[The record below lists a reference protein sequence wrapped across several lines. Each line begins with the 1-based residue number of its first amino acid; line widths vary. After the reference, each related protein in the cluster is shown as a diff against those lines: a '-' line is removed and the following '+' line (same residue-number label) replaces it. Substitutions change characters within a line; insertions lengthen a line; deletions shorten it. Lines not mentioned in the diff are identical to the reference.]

1 MKEMVFS
8 KKNFG
13 TTFAASALDF
23 ALQKPM
29 LCPICGAYVDS
40 TRVDSKLFPE
50 IGESNMGFVK
60 YRCTHCEK
68 GYIVAYE
75 YDKQAKT
82 TSFRGF
88 FPSMTEV
95 LESKSLIDLSPGFE
109 NYYNQAARAEK
120 AGDLDLAAIGFRT
133 ALECLVKDYAIKE
146 LHKDR
151 EEVVS
156 KKLFGA
162 IGDYLG
168 ERELVA
174 TADVVRILGNDY
186 THYERK
192 YPQHDYELLKSYLQI
207 FMKLVETKLMIAHP
221 PLSR

>member
-8 KKNFG
+8 DKNFG
-13 TTFAASALDF
+13 DTFGLSAYRFTLK
-23 ALQKPM
+23 KPM
-29 LCPICGAYVDS
+29 LCPICGAFVDS
-40 TRVDSKLFPE
+40 TKSDAKAFSEVGDT
-50 IGESNMGFVK
+50 NMGFVK
-60 YRCTHCEK
+60 YRCTHCRK
-68 GYIVAYE
+68 AYVVAYE
-75 YDKQAKT
+75 YDTEAKT
-82 TSFRGF
+82 TTFRGF
-88 FPSMTEV
+88 FPSLTEV
-95 LESKSLIDLSPGFE
+95 LESKLLIDLSPGFE

-120 AGDLDLAAIGFRT
+120 VGDLELAAIGFRT
-133 ALECLVKDYAIKE
+133 ALECLVKDYAVKE

-151 EEVVS
+151 NEVIQ

-162 IGDYLG
+162 ISEYLG
-168 ERELVA
+168 ERDLVA

-192 YPQHDYELLKSYLQI
+192 YPQHDYEPLKNYLQI